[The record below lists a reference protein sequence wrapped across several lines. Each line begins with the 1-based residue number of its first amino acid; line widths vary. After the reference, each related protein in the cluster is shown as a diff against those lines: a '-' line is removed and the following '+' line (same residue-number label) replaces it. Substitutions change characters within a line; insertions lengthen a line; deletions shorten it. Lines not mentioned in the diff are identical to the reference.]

1 MAKASLEKTMAELRR
16 SQIDLA
22 MVQAEN
28 EISITDM
35 DHSQDGL
42 PRFYAQHEMSQ
53 PPQEEMSKLEAIIA
67 ELRRV

>member
-1 MAKASLEKTMAELRR
+1 MAKTSLEKTMAKLRI

-28 EISITDM
+28 EFSMTDM

-53 PPQEEMSKLEAIIA
+53 PPQVECLT
-67 ELRRV
+67 